1 MTTSENILQRYRLI
15 VSFGERFLAV
25 AILAGIIAFAGCSVW
40 ALARMDWTANETF
53 YELVYRVLLLVIGLE
68 LVRTLI
74 THELVAVLELLAFV
88 VARKMLKPDLGVLE
102 ILIGVVAFV
111 ILVAARKY
119 LIGPDASKPV
129 PTANPHVP
137 P

>member
-1 MTTSENILQRYRLI
+1 MTNEGILQRYRLI
-15 VSFGERFLAV
+15 VSLGERFLAV
-25 AILAGIIAFAGCSVW
+25 SILAGIMAFAGCSVW
-40 ALARMDWTANETF
+40 ALAQMDWKANETF

-88 VARKMLKPDLGVLE
+88 VARKMLKPDLDVLE

-111 ILVAARKY
+111 MLVAARKY
-119 LIGPDASKPV
+119 LIAPDSSKPAPV
-129 PTANPHVP
+129 KEPHVQP
-137 P
+137 